1 MGWGGWI
8 NWSERIC
15 LLSLRGINLL
25 SRLLFLIDCCQSE
38 DWRRSFP
45 SFHHLEAFLSDGRRQ
60 RCCCWCCCCCHRIGS
75 AKKYFFCFK
84 IDSIRPSPSSEE
96 LVAAW
101 PDWTIFNYFLGDF
114 ETLWRVFL
122 GKSSPNLSKI
132 LGNFW
137 NGTTFCLF
145 VYCDLTA
152 RGIFLLKLSGHT
164 ELLTTIRLVSID
176 TYGLL
181 NFSCTR

>member
-45 SFHHLEAFLSDGRRQ
+45 SFHHLEAFLSGGRRQ

-101 PDWTIFNYFLGDF
+101 PDWTIFNYFLG
-114 ETLWRVFL
+114 
-122 GKSSPNLSKI
+122 
-132 LGNFW
+132 NFW

-181 NFSCTR
+181 NCSCTR